1 MKKLISIILTAVML
15 LSAVITVNAASFKD
29 VKSSDWFYSSV
40 NYVADKGIMNGTS
53 STRFAPKASLT
64 RAMGVTL
71 LYRVAGSPSVAGVN
85 LPFTDVK
92 GGQWYTDAVKWAYKN
107 GIVNGKSDTYFAT
120 NVNITRAEFVTILYR
135 YTAHAGLTVPV
146 TNRGNYPTDLMDI
159 PNWAF
164 AAVNTMCFGEVITG
178 RSDGRFD
185 SNANITRAETAAVI
199 ERYTKKATKFTGNSE
214 SSEIPSVEAEKIPTS
229 GKLLVKEKKYDYNGG
244 NVMILNIENQTD
256 KDLTLTVSAKYL
268 NSNGNVIKTETRKVE
283 GFPANYRNYVVF
295 QPGIKFD
302 KFTYEVKTESFN
314 GTANA
319 KYLTW
324 NSTTTAELW
333 ACPLKAGGGEYPH
346 GEERASVC
354 FAVRHYYS
362 YNVPLFVK
370 YDEVF
375 FDKNGEIYYI
385 GWIGTNL
392 HEACEKQRPCI
403 FHNILYKDFTFPEV
417 LEGELKVI
425 MAPTYVGLEMK

>member
-1 MKKLISIILTAVML
+1 MKKLISFILSAVML
-15 LSAVITVNAASFKD
+15 LSVVITVNAASFKD
-29 VKSSDWFYSSV
+29 VKSSDWFASSV

-53 STRFAPKASLT
+53 NTKFSPNKSLT

-71 LYRVAGSPSVAGVN
+71 LYRVAGSPSVSGVSI
-85 LPFTDVK
+85 PFTDVK

-107 GIVNGKSDTYFAT
+107 GIVNGKSATYFAT
-120 NVNITRAEFVTILYR
+120 NANITRAEFVTILYR

-146 TNRGNYPTDLMDI
+146 TSRGNYPTDLIDI
-159 PNWAF
+159 PEWAF
-164 AAVNTMCFGEVITG
+164 ASVTTMFMGDVITG

-199 ERYTKKATKFTGNSE
+199 ERYTKKAVKYVPNTDKDTV
-214 SSEIPSVEAEKIPTS
+214 IAEKIPTT
-229 GKLLVKEKKYDYNGG
+229 GKLVVKEKKYDYKGA

-256 KDLTLTVSAKYL
+256 KDLTLTISAKYL
-268 NSNGNVIKTETRKVE
+268 NSNGTVLKTETRKVE
-283 GFPANYRNYVVF
+283 GVPANYRYYVVL

-302 KFTYEVKTESFN
+302 KFTYEVKTESFS
-314 GTANA
+314 GTAYA

-324 NSTTTAELW
+324 DSSTTAEPW
-333 ACPLKAGGGEYPH
+333 ACPLKAGGGSYPH

-354 FAVRHYYS
+354 FEVRHYCS
-362 YNVPLFVK
+362 YNTALFVN

-385 GWIGTNL
+385 GWISTNL
-392 HEACEKQRPCI
+392 HEYCEKHRACV